1 MLTVSK
7 GSSFFIVLVLVL
19 VGVRFLDVF
28 VDWRGDRLS
37 EEELIG
43 VLVLIGTLGTAFY
56 LWETR
61 R

>member
-1 MLTVSK
+1 VLTVSK